1 MRLLV
6 LGSGSQL
13 GRELAAL
20 LKQRGVAHQ
29 LVETREL
36 ELSRKQDIIRLI
48 GRYKPN
54 QVINAASYSNLS
66 KAEEDEEAA
75 NLCDL
80 INTEGVSKLAEV
92 CASLDLPLI
101 HHSSSS
107 VFDGEKLRPYE
118 EEDETGPQSRYG
130 LSKWYGERAV
140 RDTLDQHVII
150 RTDWLFSVYRDR
162 FFRLH
167 IDACKENDGHTEV
180 MDHRFSPTAAADAA
194 RVFLAVAEQV
204 DCQAQVWGTYHYCA
218 LQPMSEAQ
226 FVDAFLR
233 EAMNYDPALKKLE
246 DKIEIAVRPTE
257 APYIANTALN
267 CQKIMETFGIK
278 QRSRSGEVG
287 RVLKTIY
294 GIADEADY
302 SEPSVI
308 RDEIPEPENP
318 ISSGKRAAKSRKASE
333 NTNSSQM
340 SMQPRQAKQS
350 KKSAGAKGS
359 S

>member
-1 MRLLV
+1 MLT
-6 LGSGSQL
+6 
-13 GRELAAL
+13 
-20 LKQRGVAHQ
+20 QRGVVHQ

-118 EEDETGPQSRYG
+118 EEDETGPESRYG

-140 RDTLDQHVII
+140 RETLDQHIII
-150 RTDWLFSVYRDR
+150 RTDWLFSVYRDH

-167 IDACKENDGHTEV
+167 IDACKEKQGHTEV

-226 FVDAFLR
+226 FVNAFLR
-233 EAMNYDPALKKLE
+233 EAMDYDPALKKLE
-246 DKIEIAVRPTE
+246 DAIEIAVRPAE
-257 APYIANTALN
+257 PPYIANTALN

-278 QRSRSGEVG
+278 QRSRSGEVS
-287 RVLKTIY
+287 RVLKAIY
-294 GIADEADY
+294 GITDETGY

-308 RDEIPEPENP
+308 RDEIPEPDNP
-318 ISSGKRAAKSRKASE
+318 VSSGKRAAKSHKAGESK
-333 NTNSSQM
+333 SASQK
-340 SMQPRQAKQS
+340 SRQAKQVKQS
-350 KKSAGAKGS
+350 KQVKKSAGTKGS
-359 S
+359 G

>member
-48 GRYKPN
+48 ARYKPN

-107 VFDGEKLRPYE
+107 VFDGEKSRPYE
-118 EEDETGPQSRYG
+118 EEDETGPESRYG

-150 RTDWLFSVYRDR
+150 RTDWLFSVYRDH

-167 IDACKENDGHTEV
+167 IDACKENQGHTEV
-180 MDHRFSPTAAADAA
+180 MDHRFSPTSAADAA

-204 DCQAQVWGTYHYCA
+204 DCQAKVWGTYHYCA

-233 EAMNYDPALKKLE
+233 EAMDYDPVLKKLE
-246 DKIEIAVRPTE
+246 DNIEVEVRPVE
-257 APYIANTALN
+257 PPYIANTTLN

-278 QRSRSGEVG
+278 QRSRSGEVS
-287 RVLKTIY
+287 RVLKAIY
-294 GIADEADY
+294 GIVDDQDY
-302 SEPSVI
+302 REPPVI
-308 RDEIPEPENP
+308 RDEIPEPDNP
-318 ISSGKRAAKSRKASE
+318 VSVGKRRAAKPSKGGGSKS
-333 NTNSSQM
+333 SSQK
-340 SMQPRQAKQS
+340 PKQS
-350 KKSAGAKGS
+350 NKSAAAKRS